1 MKEWT
6 KIFKALANENRLAIL
21 KVITKHG
28 ELSVKMICQKLD
40 KKVKMVSKHLGIL
53 SHMSIVEGEGK
64 LGSVWYKLHPAL
76 RSEVRTILHKFLK

>member
-6 KIFKALANENRLAIL
+6 KIFKALGNDNRLAIL
-21 KVITKHG
+21 KLIAQHG
-28 ELSVKMICQKLD
+28 ELSVKMICQRLD

-53 SHMSIVEGEGK
+53 AHMNIVEGEGK

-76 RSEVRTILHKFLK
+76 RAEVKTILHKFLK

>member
-21 KVITKHG
+21 KAIVKHD

-40 KKVKMVSKHLGIL
+40 KGVKLVSKHLGIL
-53 SHMSIVEGEGK
+53 AYMNIVEGQGK
-64 LGSVWYKLHPAL
+64 LGSVWYKLHPSL
-76 RSEVRTILHKFLK
+76 RLEVKTIIHKFLK

>member
-6 KIFKALANENRLAIL
+6 KIFKALGNDNRLGIL
-21 KVITKHG
+21 KVIERHG

-53 SHMSIVEGEGK
+53 AHMNIVEGEGK
-64 LGSVWYKLHPAL
+64 LGSVWYKLHPTL
-76 RSEVRTILHKFLK
+76 RSEVKIILHKFLK